1 MSIVFSVQLSMFNH
15 KPLGM
20 GIDSNLIFLWKRK
33 TKDMNVALKVYVSV
47 HFNFIDAG
55 RTCRLCH

>member
-20 GIDSNLIFLWKRK
+20 GTDSNLIFLWKRK
-33 TKDMNVALKVYVSV
+33 TKDMNVALKV
-47 HFNFIDAG
+47 
-55 RTCRLCH
+55 